1 MKLGLSGLK
10 ATLGMGGPQVGKV
23 LILDG
28 DNVVGFRIVN
38 LLLKEGETPGVEL
51 RVGFRDLPNDDEV
64 AEGWEDV
71 ERVKFVWEDEATYA
85 HALKN
90 VTTVFVSTPAT
101 HDFDSHFKAFLAA
114 CKKAKV
120 HRFIKL
126 SFYHALR
133 TRAENPNK
141 YFGDPDYLISRDNFH
156 DIPLVHQHALCDGD
170 LIVGGVDCTI
180 LFASHLMSNVF
191 EFQGSTLK
199 EKHEFYG
206 ASGGKG
212 VNYVSPNDVA
222 DVAVRAIL
230 DPKTHKRQG
239 YTLTG
244 ATPIT
249 DEEVASLLSNHLE
262 TPVTYVD
269 KPLTF
274 FSESSAAFETIKA
287 SGLEEE
293 NKFITGDFERI
304 SGRKPESF
312 ADYLIKEETMA
323 PVEKKVFGH
332 TITMVPKIEQD
343 FPEEPHFITMV
354 AKTGQETTA
363 PAEDA
368 PVAAQ

>member
-1 MKLGLSGLK
+1 M
-10 ATLGMGGPQVGKV
+10 GPQVGKV
-23 LILDG
+23 LIIDG
-28 DNVVGFRIVN
+28 ENVVGFRIVN

-51 RVGFRDLPNDDEV
+51 RVGFRDLPSDDEV
-64 AEGWEDV
+64 AEGWESV
-71 ERVKFVWEDEATYA
+71 ERVKFVWEDESTYSD
-85 HALKN
+85 ALKH
-90 VTTVFVSTPAT
+90 VTTVFISTPT
-101 HDFDSHFKAFLAA
+101 TPDFDTHFKRFLTA

-133 TRAENPNK
+133 SRAENPNK
-141 YFGDPDYLISRDNFH
+141 YFGDPDYLLSRDNFH

-180 LFASHLMSNVF
+180 LFASHLMSNVL
-191 EFQGSTLK
+191 EYQSSTLK
-199 EKHEFYG
+199 KENEFYG
-206 ASGGKG
+206 ASAGKG

-222 DVAVRAIL
+222 DIAVRAIL

-244 ATPIT
+244 SAPIT
-249 DEEVASLLSNHLE
+249 DQEVATLLSAHLE
-262 TPVTYVD
+262 TPVTYVE

-274 FSESSAAFETIKA
+274 FTKNSAAFEKIKA

-293 NKFITGDFERI
+293 NKFIKGDFERI

-312 ADYLIKEETMA
+312 ADYLLKEDTMA
-323 PVEKKVFGH
+323 RVEKKAFSH
-332 TITMVPKIEQD
+332 TITMVPKLEQD

-354 AKTGQETTA
+354 AKTGEETTVPTEA
-363 PAEDA
+363 EPA
-368 PVAAQ
+368 AAQ